1 MNQALESKLRTLLT
15 PVALGLSLPLAFT
28 VYSGCKKEEP
38 PPPLPSA
45 APVSTPS
52 APLVLGVEDAG
63 DDGDGDAGDADA
75 DAKGKGQPAASLKA
89 CCAAL
94 AQTAASAPPPTSL
107 YMMQAAAA
115 CNAAVAQGKDK
126 SSVIGIVSGAL
137 KGAGMPAACR

>member
-1 MNQALESKLRTLLT
+1 MNKASQPVTRTLVA
-15 PVALGLSLPLAFT
+15 PIALGLMVPVCVAFYT
-28 VYSGCKKEEP
+28 GCKKEEP

-45 APVSTPS
+45 APAATPS
-52 APLVLGVEDAG
+52 APLVLEVEDAG
-63 DDGDGDAGDADA
+63 DDGDAGDADA
-75 DAKGKGQPAASLKA
+75 DAKVGKGVPAASLKA

-94 AQTAASAPPPTSL
+94 AQNAASAPPPTNM

-126 SSVIGIVSGAL
+126 ASVVGIVSGAL

>member
-1 MNQALESKLRTLLT
+1 MKKASESAARTLFT
-15 PVALGLSLPLAFT
+15 PVILGLMVPVSFALYT
-28 VYSGCKKEEP
+28 GCKKDDP

-45 APVSTPS
+45 APASTPS
-52 APLVLGVEDAG
+52 APLVIEVEDAG
-63 DDGDGDAGDADA
+63 DDGDAGDADA
-75 DAKGKGQPAASLKA
+75 DAKVGKGVPAASLKA

-94 AQTAASAPPPTSL
+94 AHNAASAPPPTSL

-126 SSVIGIVSGAL
+126 ASVTGIVSGAL

>member
-1 MNQALESKLRTLLT
+1 MKRASQSAARTLLT
-15 PVALGLSLPLAFT
+15 PIMLGLMVPATFALYA
-28 VYSGCKKEEP
+28 GCKKEEP

-45 APVSTPS
+45 APVATPS
-52 APLVLGVEDAG
+52 APVALEVEDAG
-63 DDGDGDAGDADA
+63 DDGDADDGDADA
-75 DAKGKGQPAASLKA
+75 KVGKYVPAASLKA

-94 AQTAASAPPPTSL
+94 AQNAASAPPPTSI

-126 SSVIGIVSGAL
+126 ASVTGIVSGAL